1 MRLTAEVMQAAGSCI
16 MSTLSESS
24 NRGGIGVG
32 TCLALGVLRMN
43 AWSENQC
50 PEQHI
55 VHLSP
60 KLHIQKCDAKING
73 GGYSPLSPLVPT
85 PMAGK
90 ELNTLIR
97 VAYRGGH
104 TGIPPLPKV
113 SRPPPPPPQRI
124 LI

>member
-73 GGYSPLSPLVPT
+73 GGGGGATAPSAPWFLRLWQ
-85 PMAGK
+85 AK
-90 ELNTLIR
+90 NLI
-97 VAYRGGH
+97 
-104 TGIPPLPKV
+104 P
-113 SRPPPPPPQRI
+113 
-124 LI
+124 